1 MTDYLNDL
9 KFSTFIDLLRYRAL
23 DQPNKVGF
31 TFLQDGETESSS
43 LTYQELDRQARAIAQ
58 ELQLLGVAKG
68 ERALLLYT
76 PGLEFI
82 PAFFGCLYAGVVA
95 VPAYPPHLNRPM
107 PRLQAIVVDT
117 QATVV
122 LTTAQILS
130 NGSRLFTHTP
140 ELGALQWLATDSL
153 TGGLEDHWQ
162 KTEVTSDTLAFLQ
175 YTSGSTST
183 PKGVMVNHG
192 NLLHNQQLIKSG
204 FGHTEQTIVVG
215 WLPLFHDMGLI
226 GNMLQPLYLGTECIL
241 MPPVAFLQNPFRW
254 LQAICRYKAT
264 TSGGPNFA
272 YDLCVSKITPEQRA
286 TLDLS
291 SWEVAF
297 NGAEPVRAE
306 TIERFARTF
315 ADSGFRQ
322 KAFYPCYGM
331 AETTLIVSGGTKEAP
346 PVFQSVEKAA
356 LEQSRVIPAT
366 LEDGAT
372 QKLVSSGQPLQDLR
386 VVIAHPETLT
396 RCAPGEVGEIW
407 VSGNSVTQGY
417 WRRTEET
424 EPTFRAYLKDSG
436 EGSFLRTGDLGF
448 LYSGEL
454 FVTGRLKDLII
465 IRGRN
470 HYPQDIELTLEQSHS
485 ALQPTCSAAFAIDV
499 TGEERLAVVV
509 EVKRS
514 HLRHLNVEEVVKAI
528 RQAVAEQHELQVYGV
543 LLLKPGSIPKTSSGK
558 IQRHA
563 CRADYLNGS
572 LDVVGSSILE
582 DTYVMES
589 KDKLTREALLAIESK
604 HQKPLLESYLQECVA
619 RVLKIA
625 PNQLDLQQPLSSL
638 GLDSLMATE
647 LQHSIETDLGVVLPM
662 TSFLEGDSIVQLV
675 SLVLTQLAA
684 PNQQTTL
691 VPVVEADVEQPL
703 SYGQRSL
710 WFLYQLAPLSPAY
723 NIVNAVRIKGDID
736 IPALQR
742 AFEKLV
748 ERHPALRT
756 TFTAYYGEPVQQVH
770 QQRVFDFHKQDIS
783 TWSEESVNQRLLE
796 EAHRPFNLE
805 RGPLMRVNLFARSA
819 QEHILQ
825 LGVHHIVGDF
835 WSLAVLVQEL
845 GILYEAQKD
854 GTSVSLAPLPLQYTD
869 YSRATAE
876 MLASAEGE
884 RFWAYWQKQLAG
896 HLPVLNLS
904 TDRPRPLI
912 QTYQGATVPFK
923 LSADLTQRLKAH
935 SRTQGA
941 TLYMTLLAAFKV
953 LLHRYTGQEDI
964 LVGSPTAGRNRADFA
979 ALVGY
984 FVNPVVL
991 RSDMSG
997 NPTFLAFLGQ
1007 VQQTVIHAF
1016 EHQDYSF
1023 ALLVERLQPVRD
1035 PSRSPLF
1042 QTMFVLQKAHILNE
1056 EGLASFAL
1064 GETGARMHLGKLEME
1079 SLALE
1084 QRVAQF
1090 DLTLTMAEVDG
1101 ELAASLE
1108 YNTDLFDAATI
1119 MRMASHFQ
1127 TLLESILANPH
1138 HKLSE
1143 LSILSKAELHQL
1155 LVEFN
1160 QNQSKI
1166 RIPRQEPGNEPKSKI
1181 DQCVHELF
1189 AAQVERTPDAV
1200 AVEFANEKLSYRE
1213 LNLRANQLAHYLKF
1227 LGVGSDVLVSI
1238 CLERSPQMLVGILAI
1253 LKAGGAYVP
1262 LDPAYPPQRLALMLE
1277 DSQSSVLITQQK
1289 ITQWLPKHKAKV
1301 VSIDTDWEVI
1311 ACESQ
1316 ENPVNNDVTA
1326 ENLAY
1331 VIYTSGSTGVPKGV
1345 MIPHGALTN
1354 YTQAAADEYE
1364 LDIGDRV
1371 LQFASISFDAA
1382 AEEIFPC
1389 LIRGGTLVLRTD
1401 AMLSSV
1407 RVFLQK
1413 CCELEL
1419 TVLDL
1424 PTAFWH
1430 QVASGLATEGCIL
1443 PKQLRLVL
1451 IGGEKALKTQ
1461 LTIWQKYA
1469 TNSVRLVNTYGPTET
1484 TIVATKCDLSELAS
1498 AEVPIGSAIPNV
1510 QTYVLDN
1517 HLQPVPIGVVG
1528 ELYIGGVG
1536 VARGYLNRPDL
1547 TADKFISNPYSQEPI
1562 ARLYKTGDLV
1572 RYLSNGNLEFI
1583 GRIDHQ
1589 VKIRGFRIELGEIEA
1604 VLNQYPG
1611 VREVVVLD
1619 REDIPGEKRL
1629 VAYVVPDQEQP
1640 ITTSELRRFLKEK
1653 LPEYMVPSAFIL
1665 LDKLP
1670 LTPNGKVDR
1679 LALPAPDGIRPELEE
1694 TFVAPRN
1701 PVEEVLALI
1710 WSEVLRVEQVGIYDN
1725 FFELGGH
1732 SLLATQVLSR
1742 LRDIFQVELPLH
1754 VLFEATTVAKL
1765 SQHLI
1770 ALERKPGQTEKIAQ
1784 IIQNIEAMSGE
1795 DINKTLQQKKR

>member
-1 MTDYLNDL
+1 MTKSLNEL
-9 KFSTFIDLLRYRAL
+9 EVSSLIDLLHYRVIH
-23 DQPNKVGF
+23 QSNKLAF
-31 TFLQDGETESSS
+31 TFLQDGETETCR
-43 LTYQELDRQARAIAQ
+43 LTYQELDKQARAIALK
-58 ELQLLGVAKG
+58 LQSLGIAKG
-68 ERALLLYT
+68 ERALLLYP

-107 PRLQAIVVDT
+107 PRLQAIVADT

-140 ELGALQWLATDSL
+140 ELAALQWLATDSL
-153 TGGLEDHWQ
+153 TGVLEDNWR
-162 KTEVTSDTLAFLQ
+162 KIEVTKDTLAFLQ

-183 PKGVMVNHG
+183 PKGVMVSHG
-192 NLLHNQQLIKSG
+192 NLLHNERLIKSG

-226 GNMLQPLYLGTECIL
+226 GNMLQPLYLGTPCIL

-254 LQAICRYKAT
+254 LQAISRYKGT

-272 YDLCVSKITPEQRA
+272 YDLCVSKITDEQRA

-306 TIERFARTF
+306 TIERFSRTF
-315 ADSGFRQ
+315 ADCGFQQ

-331 AETTLIVSGGTKEAP
+331 AETTLIVSGGCKETP
-346 PVFQSVEKAA
+346 PVFQTVEKVAI
-356 LEQSRVIPAT
+356 EQSRVIPAT
-366 LEDGAT
+366 SEDGAT
-372 QKLVSSGQPLQDLR
+372 QKLVSSGKPLQDLR

-396 RCAPGEVGEIW
+396 RCAPEEVGEIW
-407 VSGNSVTQGY
+407 VSGDSVTQGY
-417 WRRTEET
+417 WNRTEET
-424 EPTFRAYLKDSG
+424 ERTFQAYLKDTG
-436 EGSFLRTGDLGF
+436 EGPFLRTGDLGF
-448 LYSGEL
+448 LHLGEL

-470 HYPQDIELTLEQSHS
+470 HYPQDIELTVEHSHP
-485 ALQPTCSAAFAIDV
+485 ALQSTCSAAFAIDV
-499 TGEERLAVVV
+499 ALDERLAVVV

-514 HLRHLNVEEVVKAI
+514 YLRNLDVEEVVKAI

-543 LLLKPGSIPKTSSGK
+543 LLLKPGNIPKTSSGK

-563 CRADYLNGS
+563 CLSGYLNSS

-582 DTYVMES
+582 ETYVMES
-589 KDKLTREALLAIESK
+589 KDKLTREALLAIEPK
-604 HQKPLLESYLQECVA
+604 HQKSRLESYLQECVA
-619 RVLKIA
+619 GVLKIT
-625 PNQLDLQQPLSSL
+625 PSQLDLQQPLSSL
-638 GLDSLMATE
+638 GIDSLMAVE

-662 TSFLEGDSIVQLV
+662 TSFLQGDSIVQLAIAI
-675 SLVLTQLAA
+675 LAQLTA
-684 PNQQTTL
+684 PSFTQAITL
-691 VPVVEADVEQPL
+691 TSVDNFDTQHPL
-703 SYGQRSL
+703 SYGQRAL
-710 WFLYQLAPLSPAY
+710 WFLHQLAPQSPAY
-723 NIVNAVRIKGDID
+723 NIVNAVCLRGELD
-736 IPALQR
+736 IPALQH

-756 TFTAYYGEPVQQVH
+756 TFTASHGEPVQQIQ
-770 QQRVFDFHKQDIS
+770 QQRFFDFQTQDVS
-783 TWSEESVNQRLLE
+783 TWSEESLNQHLLE

-805 RGPLMRVNLFARSA
+805 RGSLIRVNLFAPSA
-819 QEHILQ
+819 QEHIL
-825 LGVHHIVGDF
+825 LLAVHHIVADF

-845 GILYEAQKD
+845 GILYEAEKD
-854 GTSVSLAPLPLQYTD
+854 GTSVSLSPQALQYTD
-869 YSRATAE
+869 YARATAE

-884 RFWAYWQKQLAG
+884 RIWAYWQRQLIG
-896 HLPVLNLS
+896 ELPVLNLP
-904 TDRPRPLI
+904 TDRPRPQI

-923 LSADLTQRLKAH
+923 LSADLAQRLKVL

-941 TLYMTLLAAFKV
+941 TLYMTLLAAFQV
-953 LLHRYTGQEDI
+953 LLHRYTAQEDI
-964 LVGSPTAGRNRADFA
+964 LVGSPTAGRNRSDLAG
-979 ALVGY
+979 LVGY

-997 NPTFLAFLGQ
+997 NPTFLTFLGQ
-1007 VQQTVIHAF
+1007 VKQTVLGAF
-1016 EHQDYSF
+1016 EHQDYPF
-1023 ALLVERLQPVRD
+1023 ALLVERLQPIRD

-1064 GETGARMHLGKLEME
+1064 GETGARMHLGKLDIE
-1079 SLALE
+1079 SKALE

-1119 MRMASHFQ
+1119 TRMASHFQ
-1127 TLLESILANPH
+1127 TLLQSIVVNSNDQISRLP
-1138 HKLSE
+1138 
-1143 LSILSKAELHQL
+1143 ILPQVELHQL

-1160 QNQSKI
+1160 QNQSNI
-1166 RIPRQEPGNEPKSKI
+1166 CIPRQEPGNESKSKS
-1181 DQCVHELF
+1181 VYELF
-1189 AAQVERTPDAV
+1189 AAQVELTPDAV
-1200 AVEFANEKLSYRE
+1200 AVEFENEKLSYRE
-1213 LNLRANQLAHYLKF
+1213 LNLYANQVAHYLKS
-1227 LGVGSDVLVSI
+1227 LGVEPNVLVSI
-1238 CLERSPQMLVGILAI
+1238 CLERSPQMLVGILGI

-1277 DSQSSVLITQQK
+1277 DSQPSVLITQKK
-1289 ITQWLPKHKAKV
+1289 IAQWLPKHKAKV
-1301 VSIDTDWEVI
+1301 VCLDTDWEVI
-1311 ACESQ
+1311 ARVSQ
-1316 ENPVNNDVTA
+1316 ENPVNHDSTA

-1345 MIPHGALTN
+1345 MIPHSALTN
-1354 YTQAAADEYE
+1354 YTQVAADEYR
-1364 LDIGDRV
+1364 LNIGDRV

-1389 LIRGGTLVLRTD
+1389 LVRGGTLVLRTD

-1407 RVFLQK
+1407 ATFLQK

-1430 QVASGLATEGCIL
+1430 QMTSALDTEGCLL
-1443 PKQLRLVL
+1443 PKQLRLML
-1451 IGGEKALKTQ
+1451 IGGERALKTQ
-1461 LTIWQKYA
+1461 LTKWHKHA
-1469 TNSVRLVNTYGPTET
+1469 SKSVRLVNTYGPTET
-1484 TIVATKCDLSELAS
+1484 TIVATKCDLSEPS
-1498 AEVPIGSAIPNV
+1498 WQEVPIGSAIPNV
-1510 QTYVLDN
+1510 QTYVLNN

-1547 TADKFISNPYSQEPI
+1547 TADKFILNPYNTELA

-1572 RYLSNGNLEFI
+1572 RYLSDGNLEFI
-1583 GRIDHQ
+1583 GRIDSQ

-1611 VREVVVLD
+1611 VQEVVVLD

-1629 VAYVVPDQEQP
+1629 VAYVILEQEQVH
-1640 ITTSELRRFLKEK
+1640 TTSELRRFLKEK

-1701 PVEEVLALI
+1701 AIEEVLALI